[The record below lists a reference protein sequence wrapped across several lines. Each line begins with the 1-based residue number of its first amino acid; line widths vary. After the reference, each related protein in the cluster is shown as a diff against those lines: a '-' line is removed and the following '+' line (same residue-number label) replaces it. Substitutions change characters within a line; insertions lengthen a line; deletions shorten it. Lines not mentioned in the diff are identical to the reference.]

1 MDFENEQERLEYDLH
16 IMNQQIDRI
25 AENINRMARVGEG
38 LIKLQERLSE
48 IIDKNKKEAA

>member
-1 MDFENEQERLEYDLH
+1 MDFKDEQERLEYDIHL
-16 IMNQQIDRI
+16 MNQQIDRI

-48 IIDKNKKEAA
+48 IVDKNKKEAA